1 MENGLKIAH
10 SFISTWHPRYD
21 EIANDEAEYKTL
33 VTLTNKEIR
42 ENGTISRQTFIR
54 ILNWKSPRVKGI
66 IRLNEFGVY
75 EKGISAGYSA
85 EENEKL
91 KTLLRLHGIGAP
103 VGSTILHFIYPNSF
117 PIIDIR
123 TAETLHYAG
132 RIKSKSTD
140 FSHYTSFRSEIL
152 KIVRENPRFSLR
164 DIDRALFAYHKIY
177 LSLKFRENNKEK
189 RYRYKSINW
198 DSQMESFHEFT
209 VRLSKDVGCY
219 YHSTTKA
226 PLYSLKK
233 YDTDERGNMGVFGWV
248 NELKKVTSFRIDTY
262 WYLADMAGVAEL
274 ADVTKGGMHYISQK
288 YDPEGK
294 GTGISI
300 YVKNGSSGEDYQKA
314 VKVLKAVMLMK

>member
-1 MENGLKIAH
+1 MESNPKIDYE
-10 SFISTWHPRYD
+10 FISAWHPKYD
-21 EIANDEAEYKTL
+21 QIANDEVEYSNL
-33 VTLTNKEIR
+33 VALVKKEI
-42 ENGTISRQTFIR
+42 EQKSTISKENFIR

-66 IRLNEFGVY
+66 VRLNEFGVY
-75 EKGISAGYSA
+75 EKGISAAYNA

-103 VGSTILHFIYPNSF
+103 VGSAILHFIYPNSF

-140 FSHYTSFRSEIL
+140 FSHYASFRSEIL
-152 KIVRENPRFSLR
+152 KIVRDNPGFTLR

-177 LSLKFRENNKEK
+177 LSLKFKKNSQEK
-189 RYRYKSINW
+189 KDCYKSINW
-198 DSQMESFHEFT
+198 EGPMESFHEFT

-219 YHSTTKA
+219 YHSTYKA

-233 YDTDERGNMGVFGWV
+233 YDTDEKGNMGVFGWV
-248 NELKKVTSFRIDTY
+248 NELKKVNSFRIDTY

-274 ADVTKGGMHYISQK
+274 ADVTKDGMMFIAK
-288 YDPEGK
+288 KNDPERK
-294 GTGISI
+294 GTGIAI
-300 YVKNGSSGEDYQKA
+300 FVKNGSSGEDYQKA
-314 VKVLKAVMLMK
+314 VKVLKAVMLKK